1 MDGHNSVTLLGNLGA
16 DGTLHDGANGG
27 VLKLRLATS
36 ESYLDRNKERQER
49 VEWHSVVV
57 FGKRAEALSKI
68 LRKGDRVFVTGSLR
82 TSSYEKEGAT
92 HYKAD
97 VIARDVI
104 LNGKRDGADNSSGG
118 YSGRSS
124 KQYSDT
130 TTACRVTKTSRSEEH
145 HVHTI
150 PH

>member
-1 MDGHNSVTLLGNLGA
+1 MSQGHNAVALLGNLGA
-16 DGTLHDGANGG
+16 DPSLHEGANGG

-68 LRKGDRVFVTGSLR
+68 LRKGDRVFVSGSLR
-82 TSSYEKEGAT
+82 TSSYEKDGDT
-92 HYKAD
+92 RYKTD

-104 LNGKRDGADNSSGG
+104 LNGKRDGADTSSGG

-124 KQYSDT
+124 KQYSDDDY
-130 TTACRVTKTSRSEEH
+130 AASGDED
-145 HVHTI
+145 I
-150 PH
+150 PF